1 MKNLININKH
11 ILAVVY
17 IMIALLSTEFFF
29 SSCSD
34 QELQIQ
40 KNFPFEVQVM
50 PVSKY
55 IANGETLEIRCRII
69 PVGNYSETEYF
80 FRYFQFDGKGTL
92 RFFNEPPFLPND
104 SYLLAEKEF
113 RLYYTSE
120 STVSQSFDIWI
131 SDNMGNEKKLTIQFS
146 PQNAGTV

>member
-1 MKNLININKH
+1 MKNLINIKKH
-11 ILAVVY
+11 FFAAMYLIATLFAVE
-17 IMIALLSTEFFF
+17 LCF
-29 SSCSD
+29 SSCSED
-34 QELQIQ
+34 ELQVQ

-55 IANGETLEIRCRII
+55 IANGETVEIRCRII
-69 PVGNYSETEYF
+69 PVGNYSGTEYS
-80 FRYFQFDGKGTL
+80 FRYFQFEGKGIL
-92 RFFNEPPFLPND
+92 RLFNEPAFLPND

-131 SDNMGNEKKLTIQFS
+131 SDNMGNEQKLTIQFN